1 MENERK
7 NYLDNIRWITV
18 ILVMVY
24 HVIWLMNSQGCISNI
39 GVKGYAF
46 LDGVLYFIYPWFMVL
61 MFAVAGISARY
72 SLLKRTSKE
81 FVKDRAIRLL
91 VPSIVL
97 PITLGWITGMIT
109 DYYTDMFKEARDI
122 IPDFIKYIVY
132 VFSGQGPLWFAQQLF
147 IACLVLLLIR
157 KIDKNRKLEK
167 LCDNIPWWGFAIL
180 LVIFWASSLILN
192 TPIIE
197 VYRNG
202 IYIFSFLLGYYVF
215 YSEKNLDR
223 LEKARF
229 ILVPAAIVLSIG
241 YYFWIK
247 FTIEPLATNDVTTSL
262 HYASRSV
269 LKHPFTNIFA
279 FVTILAVFSIARKCL
294 NFSNGFSRYMTKA
307 NFGYYALHLYVLVP
321 IAFVWCEIVKLPI
334 WACYLANASSMIVVT
349 TVLYLIISKI
359 PVVRKLML
367 GMGGKQK
374 TVSDKKTEKR

>member
-24 HVIWLMNSQGCISNI
+24 HVIWLMNSQGCISSI

-46 LDGVLYFIYPWFMVL
+46 LDGILHFIYPWFMVL
-61 MFAVAGISARY
+61 MFVVAGVSARY
-72 SLLKRTSKE
+72 SLNKRTAKE
-81 FVKDRAIRLL
+81 FIKDRAVRLL

-97 PITLGWITGMIT
+97 PVTIGWITGMIT
-109 DYYTDMFKEARDI
+109 DYYSDMFREARDT
-122 IPDFIKYIVY
+122 IPGFIKYIVY
-132 VFSGQGPLWFAQQLF
+132 VISGQGPLWFAQQLF
-147 IACLVLLLIR
+147 VACLVLLLIR
-157 KIDKNRKLEK
+157 KIDKKQKLEK
-167 LCDNIPWWGFAIL
+167 LCENVPWWGFAIL
-180 LVIFWASSLILN
+180 LVLFYLSSLILN

-215 YSEKNLDR
+215 YPEKNLER
-223 LEKARF
+223 IGKARF
-229 ILVPAAIVLSIG
+229 VLVPAAILLAIG

-247 FTIEPLATNDVTTSL
+247 LTVEPFATDDAVTSL

-279 FVTILAVFSIARKCL
+279 FFTVLAIFSIARKYL
-294 NFSNGFSRYMTKA
+294 NFSNAFSRFMTKA
-307 NFGYYALHLYVLVP
+307 NFGYYALHLFVLVP
-321 IAFVWCEIVKLPI
+321 LAFVWCEIVKLPI

-349 TVLYLIISKI
+349 TALYLILSKI
-359 PVVRKLML
+359 PVVRTLML
-367 GMGGKQK
+367 GMK
-374 TVSDKKTEKR
+374 